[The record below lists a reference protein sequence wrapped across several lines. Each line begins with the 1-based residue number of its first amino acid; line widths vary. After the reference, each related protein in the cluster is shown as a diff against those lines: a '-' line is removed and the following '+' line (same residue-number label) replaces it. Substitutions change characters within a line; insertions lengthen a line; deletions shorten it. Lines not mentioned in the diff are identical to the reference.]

1 MSRHTA
7 QPEDDAITQDR
18 NLKFWN
24 WIANRYA
31 ARQLS
36 DVPAYEAMLQ
46 ATAAH
51 LSSSDRVLEVGCG
64 TGGTAICLAPG
75 VAEWIATDF
84 SQEMVRIARAK
95 PAGNNVRFEVTDAAD
110 ALAGGPYDAICAFNV
125 LHLVD
130 DMPGLLARIHANLRP
145 GGQLISKTW
154 CFGDVKP
161 SLRVGF
167 RILRAVGLSP
177 VASLITQDRLRQVI
191 CDVGFQITE
200 QQVFGAHPQNPFIV
214 ARRAVTAES

>member
-1 MSRHTA
+1 M
-7 QPEDDAITQDR
+7 EDQVITQDR
-18 NLKFWN
+18 NRRFWN
-24 WIANRYA
+24 RIAGRYA

-46 ATAAH
+46 ATAAR
-51 LSSSDRVLEVGCG
+51 LSCSDRVLEIGCG
-64 TGGTAICLAPG
+64 TGGTAIRLAPG

-95 PAGNNVRFEVTDAAD
+95 PAGDTVRFEVTDAAD
-110 ALAGGPYDAICAFNV
+110 ALAGGPYDAVCAFNV

-130 DMPGLLARIHANLRP
+130 DLPSVLRGIFDSLRP

-161 SLRVGF
+161 WLRIGF
-167 RILRAVGLSP
+167 RILRAVGLFP
-177 VASLITQDRLRQVI
+177 VASTLTQDALRQAI
-191 CDVGFQITE
+191 HDAGFQIDE
-200 QQVFGAHPQNPFIV
+200 QQVFGAYPQNPFIV
-214 ARRAVTAES
+214 ARRPLSAEA